1 MKKIVSLLLI
11 ATFILSCS
19 LSAFALDTTNS
30 SSAINEKFD
39 LVETITEI
47 SSSLGSSPNSLYTA
61 SNIAILENNDKYQEV
76 QVIEGSK
83 VNTLSYDIVNDKLY
97 VDGNLITVIEVMAP
111 LTDNLSPTALGNAFD
126 HSYTQIN
133 YGKAIVNFTSAGLA
147 AVIVKVLGTDGTV
160 AANLARAILQT
171 AGQSSYLYC
180 SATYCHS
187 YKRLDDSYYFYNKY
201 WDMYW
206 DSSYSDFCT
215 SYYQTIYQ

>member
-30 SSAINEKFD
+30 SSTINEKFD
-39 LVETITEI
+39 LIETITEI
-47 SSSLGSSPNSLYTA
+47 SSSLNSDPNSFYTT
-61 SNIAILENNDKYQEV
+61 SNITILENNNKYQKV
-76 QVIEGSK
+76 QIIEGSK
-83 VNTLSYDIVNDKLY
+83 INILSYDIINDKLY
-97 VDGNLITVIEVMAP
+97 VDGNLITVIEVTPP

-126 HSYTQIN
+126 HSYKQIN

-147 AVIVKVLGTDGTV
+147 IVISKALGTDSTV
-160 AANLARAILQT
+160 ASKLAGAILQT

-206 DSSYSDFCT
+206 DSSYSDFCA